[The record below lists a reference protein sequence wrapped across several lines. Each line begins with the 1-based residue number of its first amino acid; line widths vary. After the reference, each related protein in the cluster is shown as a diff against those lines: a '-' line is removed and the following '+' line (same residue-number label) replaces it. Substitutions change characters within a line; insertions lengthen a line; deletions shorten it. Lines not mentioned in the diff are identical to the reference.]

1 MTRVLGQVLRHL
13 LLAIGGI
20 FMLAPLVIM
29 LASAFT
35 PTGDILEG
43 RYLARPT
50 LENFSIVAESVPI
63 WHYYLNSILVCLGT
77 FIAQL
82 VVCIPAAYAMARL
95 RFTGRQLGLWLLSM
109 LILVPFQV
117 IAIPIY
123 LMFRAAGLVDSLAA
137 LILPFAGSAFAIF
150 LLRQFFLGLPSS
162 MFDAAKLDGANTWA
176 VLTQLVIP
184 SSRPAILSLGIFT
197 VTAAWNAYFWPS
209 FVLTSDASATI
220 PFGVVTFINSEAV
233 TAYGPQMAMATLS
246 VLPLL
251 IAFLFAQR
259 QFMRGLVLNGQTG

>member
-1 MTRVLGQVLRHL
+1 MTRVLSQTLRHL

-77 FIAQL
+77 FIVQL

-95 RFTGRQLGLWLLSM
+95 QFAGRQLGLWLLSM

-259 QFMRGLVLNGQTG
+259 QFMRGLVLNGQAG

>member
-1 MTRVLGQVLRHL
+1 MNRLLGQVLRHF
-13 LLAIGGI
+13 LLALGGI

-35 PTGDILEG
+35 STGDILEG
-43 RYLARPT
+43 KYLAAPT
-50 LENFSIVAESVPI
+50 LENFRIVADSVPL

-77 FIAQL
+77 FVAQL

-95 RFTGRQLGLWLLSM
+95 RFVGRQLSLWLLSV
-109 LILVPFQV
+109 LILIPFQV

-162 MFDAAKLDGANTWA
+162 MFDAAKLDGARTWA
-176 VLTQLVIP
+176 VLTELVIP

-209 FVLTSDASATI
+209 FVLTSDAAATI